1 MGSDVFFGFLWQIL
15 FTNDNVL
22 NPLSVF
28 GACLVVSSIFALVFN
43 KSVTPSGT
51 DSAAASAGIELG
63 TKVHGEGYSAL
74 PSELNDSEHLTE
86 AKSLAFTKGKDTTIQ
101 DEDTVDVE
109 EAKAKRYTSDKENLN
124 ATNTPRS
131 VSSIRLMSP
140 DTVDVVLGKESNVYM
155 KDAYASLSDQ

>member
-1 MGSDVFFGFLWQIL
+1 MS
-15 FTNDNVL
+15 
-22 NPLSVF
+22 
-28 GACLVVSSIFALVFN
+28 CVSSIFALVFN

-63 TKVHGEGYSAL
+63 TKVHEVYSAL

-109 EAKAKRYTSDKENLN
+109 EAKAERYTSDKENLGML
-124 ATNTPRS
+124 PIPHG
-131 VSSIRLMSP
+131 VSSIRL
-140 DTVDVVLGKESNVYM
+140 TRKTRHR
-155 KDAYASLSDQ
+155 